1 MPNELL
7 PSDAFDENLNIRVNR
22 LASKLSL
29 LMQRRAARP
38 LGISAPEARILIN
51 LARYGDSHLRRLSR
65 NTSLDASHI
74 SKVMPK
80 MERKGLISRFK
91 DAHDKRLVLFSL
103 TEKGREAFGA
113 IWPHANSFAEGV
125 RGLFDDDEFNIIRDG
140 IDRISNHIDE
150 LLESTASE
158 NGE

>member
-1 MPNELL
+1 MPNKLL
-7 PSDAFDENLNIRVNR
+7 PPDAFDENLNIRVNR

-29 LMQRRAARP
+29 LMQRRATSP

-80 MERKGLISRFK
+80 MERKGLISRSK
-91 DAHDKRLVLFSL
+91 DTQDKRLVLFSL
-103 TEKGREAFGA
+103 TEKGREVFGE
-113 IWPHANSFAEGV
+113 IWPHANSFARGV
-125 RGLFDDDEFNIIRDG
+125 RGLFDDDEFKIIRDG
-140 IDRISNHIDE
+140 LDRINSHIDA
-150 LLESTASE
+150 LLEHTASE